1 MTDGVGGQAA
11 DPGDSGDWGDA
22 AEREPVYDIRVIGGS
37 PDNEEIAAVT
47 AVLSATL
54 EELANDHGRRQRLTP
69 TAWDRSQRSVRTPLA
84 PGAWKTFGA

>member
-1 MTDGVGGQAA
+1 VTVESSATADGEDEQ
-11 DPGDSGDWGDA
+11 
-22 AEREPVYDIRVIGGS
+22 PVYDIRVIGGS
-37 PDNEEIAAVT
+37 PSDEEIAAVT

-69 TAWDRSQRSVRTPLA
+69 TAWERSQRSVRTPLV